1 MSRKK
6 QSESSMEN
14 QKKKREQ
21 ALLMWMTDI
30 KDEYILEAEDY
41 KQYHTDKKVP
51 GYLIAG
57 GTLAAAAAI
66 FTAIFFQAGGNHL
79 FEKKPAPV
87 AWQTLG
93 TKEMESESES
103 ESSAEEMES
112 ESEPESSAEKMTS
125 DFVETSSSEIPKV
138 AVKLN
143 SEQQHSGQQTSRAQE
158 SSSTVSQ
165 QQSQES
171 NVPSQAK
178 TEPKVTESAAEESVA
193 PVSTADLTSV
203 DSSTTSVSQESTTST
218 EWYQVTG
225 EVVEGDGDAKG
236 IAVEAKTP
244 EYFMISFYG
253 SANDDVSIS
262 NVRIAVWTEANG
274 QDDIEWINAEAR
286 FGISTGTYTIYAKN
300 HNNETSGYIVHVYY
314 TDSDG
319 VEKVYYNP
327 ETISISQ

>member
-1 MSRKK
+1 MSRRK

-21 ALLMWMTDI
+21 ELLMWMADI
-30 KDEYILEAEDY
+30 KDEYILEAE
-41 KQYHTDKKVP
+41 
-51 GYLIAG
+51 
-57 GTLAAAAAI
+57 
-66 FTAIFFQAGGNHL
+66 
-79 FEKKPAPV
+79 
-87 AWQTLG
+87 
-93 TKEMESESES
+93 
-103 ESSAEEMES
+103 
-112 ESEPESSAEKMTS
+112 
-125 DFVETSSSEIPKV
+125 
-138 AVKLN
+138 
-143 SEQQHSGQQTSRAQE
+143 
-158 SSSTVSQ
+158 
-165 QQSQES
+165 
-171 NVPSQAK
+171 
-178 TEPKVTESAAEESVA
+178 ESVA
-193 PVSTADLTSV
+193 PVPTADLTSA

-225 EVVEGDGDAKG
+225 DVIEGDGDAKG

-274 QDDIEWINAEAR
+274 QDDIEWINAETR
-286 FGISTGTYTIYAKN
+286 GISTGTYTIYAKN

-314 TDSDG
+314 TDRDG